1 MDAFITKK
9 EVIISLQKAINVEN
23 HSDKYFVQAT
33 STNLIGGMYIFF
45 I

>member
-9 EVIISLQKAINVEN
+9 EVIIALQKTINVEN
-23 HSDKYFVQAT
+23 HTDRYFVQAT
-33 STNLIGGMYIFF
+33 STNLMGGMYIY